1 MEEKYLKIEK
11 GDLICGIIMAILLII
26 IAILTTDS
34 INKEKITSQAKEIT
48 ELKEQV
54 EVLEKENKELEEKYL
69 FEKQQ
74 AEYWYFFNV
83 NDCC

>member
-11 GDLICGIIMAILLII
+11 GDLICWAI
-26 IAILTTDS
+26 IAILAIITAIMVTDS
-34 INKEKITSQAKEIT
+34 IKDEQTTSQAKEIT

-54 EVLEKENKELEEKYL
+54 EVLEKENKELEAKYL